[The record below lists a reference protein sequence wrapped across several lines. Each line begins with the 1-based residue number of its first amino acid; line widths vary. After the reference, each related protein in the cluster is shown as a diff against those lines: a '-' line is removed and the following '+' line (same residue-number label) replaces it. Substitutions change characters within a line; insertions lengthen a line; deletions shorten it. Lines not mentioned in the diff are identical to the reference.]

1 MERFHLLKNPVQLF
15 TLSFF
20 YLIYLVSVVCFNY
33 THAANTILVL
43 VNNKLLFLLLLFSIN
58 ILLTLPAI
66 WLITKFTAFTYK
78 LSSIEHRVD
87 KYCVFLTCSSIFI
100 IELYSKLIFLSLYAF
115 FKFSLLF
122 IILFVPVITVFVVSI
137 LDKSLIKCKKIT
149 AYIPLLLYFLV
160 DIVIVFLID

>member
-100 IELYSKLIFLSLYAF
+100 IELYSKLIFLSLYA
-115 FKFSLLF
+115 
-122 IILFVPVITVFVVSI
+122 
-137 LDKSLIKCKKIT
+137 
-149 AYIPLLLYFLV
+149 
-160 DIVIVFLID
+160 